1 MTKHSLAINVCQ
13 DHGVW
18 AISIDDE
25 SGGIRL
31 TDGKC
36 CGRWEVVKSWPLTH
50 RLAEAIIVETQ
61 CARNADER
69 QDE

>member
-1 MTKHSLAINVCQ
+1 MSKHSLAINVCQ

-18 AISIDDE
+18 SISIADD

-36 CGRWEVVKSWPLTH
+36 CGRWEVVKSWPLTA
-50 RLAEAIIVETQ
+50 RLAENIVTEIES
-61 CARNADER
+61 ARE